1 MNNLQSLSINGIQ
14 LHWLEKGEGEPLIL
28 MPGAIGDYRSWTN
41 QMDEFSRHF
50 RTIAL
55 SRRYEFPSKYV
66 KGGDGSMDPCISDL
80 LGLIAHLN
88 LKKVSLVGHSF
99 GGYICLA
106 FTHRYPH
113 LVNRLVLEEPTIFPY
128 ITNNPKNPLK
138 LLPLA
143 FNDFGAALSFL
154 KMGFFG
160 LKPCAKALAKCD
172 FDAARMAFFNAIVSG
187 KMLFEDAN
195 PILQQQ
201 LLDNIEAF
209 QGENNPFIYPFKK
222 EQVKEIK
229 TPTLILEGG
238 KSPRWFGY
246 ICEQLRHDMPYAKL
260 MKFHSPT
267 HWLHLDLAKEFN
279 KTVIDF
285 IEALN

>member
-28 MPGAIGDYRSWTN
+28 MPGAIGDFLSWTN

-154 KMGFFG
+154 KW
-160 LKPCAKALAKCD
+160 ASLASSPVQKLWQ
-172 FDAARMAFFNAIVSG
+172 NAISMLPEWLFSTPSFQERCCL
-187 KMLFEDAN
+187 KMPTRFYSNNCSTTSRHFKEKTTPLF
-195 PILQQQ
+195 ILSKR
-201 LLDNIEAF
+201 N
-209 QGENNPFIYPFKK
+209 
-222 EQVKEIK
+222 
-229 TPTLILEGG
+229 
-238 KSPRWFGY
+238 KSR
-246 ICEQLRHDMPYAKL
+246 K
-260 MKFHSPT
+260 
-267 HWLHLDLAKEFN
+267 
-279 KTVIDF
+279 
-285 IEALN
+285 